1 MLRRFWLIFA
11 QACTL
16 CLAALFVV
24 TTLRPDLLARFG
36 EKSGQVVLLQ
46 ETSTPVSTP
55 TVASFSDAAKKAMPA
70 VVNIYTSKE
79 MRQRGALLDD
89 PLLRRYF
96 PDLAERL
103 PRQRATSLGSGVI
116 VSPEGYVLTNN
127 HVIEGADDIQLVL
140 ADGRRIGARVRG
152 TDPESDLAVLKA
164 DGENFPA
171 ITFGTLDRVQVGDFV
186 LAIGNPFGFG
196 NTVTL
201 GIVSALG
208 RNHLGINRFED
219 FIQTDAAINP
229 GNSGGA
235 LVDTAGNLIG
245 INSTIFSQS
254 GGSLGIG
261 FAIPVSLART
271 VLEQI
276 IKDGD
281 VTRGWLGHRAAGR
294 HRGDRAGA
302 RARERRRRADPRHRA
317 ERPGRPRRHPGARR
331 RARDR
336 RQADA
341 RHAGAARAD
350 RRAAAG
356 QHGQAEGLARQEAA
370 GRRTSS
376 VGAPAAGR
384 NDAFSVTPSIGGAGL
399 RRRIV
404 ADRRHEEARQQHP
417 ELVEQPQRHREQQLR
432 HDVRRRED
440 RADDERADDHV
451 RADRAQLLERDHA
464 AGAPA
469 RSRRPAPRT

>member
-1 MLRRFWLIFA
+1 MLRRIWLVFA

-24 TTLRPDLLARFG
+24 TTLRPDLLARFTAEPG
-36 EKSGQVVLLQ
+36 RVVLLQ
-46 ETSTPVSTP
+46 ETSTPMVTP
-55 TVASFSDAAKKAMPA
+55 AVASLSDAAKKAMPA
-70 VVNIYTSKE
+70 VVGIYTSKE
-79 MRQRGALLDD
+79 LRQRGPLADD

-127 HVIEGADDIQLVL
+127 HVIDGADDIQLVL
-140 ADGRRIGARVRG
+140 ADGRRVSARVRG

-171 ITFGTLDRVQVGDFV
+171 VTFGALDRVQVGDFV

-276 IKDGD
+276 IRDGA
-281 VTRGWLGHRAAGR
+281 VTRGWLGLEPQDVNPEVARALALDNVAGVLI
-294 HRGDRAGA
+294 RGIVKNGPAERAGILVRDVVLEIDGKPTRDTPALLA
-302 RARERRRRADPRHRA
+302 RIAELPPGSVVAVKVWRERKLQNVDV
-317 ERPGRPRRHPGARR
+317 
-331 RARDR
+331 
-336 RQADA
+336 
-341 RHAGAARAD
+341 
-350 RRAAAG
+350 
-356 QHGQAEGLARQEAA
+356 
-370 GRRTSS
+370 T
-376 VGAPAAGR
+376 VG
-384 NDAFSVTPSIGGAGL
+384 
-399 RRRIV
+399 
-404 ADRRHEEARQQHP
+404 
-417 ELVEQPQRHREQQLR
+417 
-432 HDVRRRED
+432 
-440 RADDERADDHV
+440 
-451 RADRAQLLERDHA
+451 
-464 AGAPA
+464 
-469 RSRRPAPRT
+469 RRPAAQ

>member
-1 MLRRFWLIFA
+1 LLRRVWLFFA

-24 TTLRPDLLARFG
+24 TTLRPDLISRVND
-36 EKSGQVVLLQ
+36 KSGQVVLLQ

-55 TVASFSDAAKKAMPA
+55 AIASFSDAARKAMPS
-70 VVNIYTSKE
+70 VVGIYTSKE
-79 MRQRGALLDD
+79 MRQRSPIADD

-116 VSPEGYVLTNN
+116 VSPEGYILTNN

-140 ADGRRIGARVRG
+140 ADGRRVGARVRG

-164 DGENFPA
+164 DGDTFPA
-171 ITFGTLDRVQVGDFV
+171 ITFGALDRVQVGDFV

-229 GNSGGA
+229 GSSGGP

-245 INSTIFSQS
+245 INSIIYSQS
-254 GGSLGIG
+254 GGSMGIG

-276 IKDGD
+276 IKDGA
-281 VTRGWLGHRAAGR
+281 VTRGWLGLEPQDLTAEVARALALDHVSGVLI
-294 HRGDRAGA
+294 RGIVKDGPAERAGILVRDVVLEIDGKPTRDKEALLA
-302 RARERRRRADPRHRA
+302 RIAELPPGSTATVKVWRERKLTGVDVIV
-317 ERPGRPRRHPGARR
+317 
-331 RARDR
+331 
-336 RQADA
+336 
-341 RHAGAARAD
+341 
-350 RRAAAG
+350 
-356 QHGQAEGLARQEAA
+356 
-370 GRRTSS
+370 GRRPT
-376 VGAPAAGR
+376 V
-384 NDAFSVTPSIGGAGL
+384 
-399 RRRIV
+399 
-404 ADRRHEEARQQHP
+404 Q
-417 ELVEQPQRHREQQLR
+417 
-432 HDVRRRED
+432 
-440 RADDERADDHV
+440 
-451 RADRAQLLERDHA
+451 
-464 AGAPA
+464 
-469 RSRRPAPRT
+469 

>member
-1 MLRRFWLIFA
+1 LLRRFWLVFA

-24 TTLRPDLLARFG
+24 TTLRPDLVARFS

-55 TVASFSDAAKKAMPA
+55 TVASYSDAAKKAMPA
-70 VVNIYTSKE
+70 VVGIYTSKE
-79 MRQRGALLDD
+79 MRQRGPLQDD

-116 VSPEGYVLTNN
+116 VSAEGYVLTNN
-127 HVIEGADDIQLVL
+127 HVIDGADDIQLVL

-171 ITFGTLDRVQVGDFV
+171 ITFGTLERVQVGDFV

-276 IKDGD
+276 IRDGA
-281 VTRGWLGHRAAGR
+281 VTRGWLGLEPQDVTAEIARALALDNAAGVLI
-294 HRGDRAGA
+294 RGIVKNGPAERAGIQV
-302 RARERRRRADPRHRA
+302 
-317 ERPGRPRRHPGARR
+317 
-331 RARDR
+331 RDVVVEIDGKPTR
-336 RQADA
+336 DTPAL
-341 RHAGAARAD
+341 
-350 RRAAAG
+350 
-356 QHGQAEGLARQEAA
+356 LARIAELPPGSTVTLKVWREKKLQGMDVIV
-370 GRRTSS
+370 GRR
-376 VGAPAAGR
+376 P
-384 NDAFSVTPSIGGAGL
+384 
-399 RRRIV
+399 
-404 ADRRHEEARQQHP
+404 
-417 ELVEQPQRHREQQLR
+417 
-432 HDVRRRED
+432 
-440 RADDERADDHV
+440 
-451 RADRAQLLERDHA
+451 
-464 AGAPA
+464 PA
-469 RSRRPAPRT
+469 R

>member
-1 MLRRFWLIFA
+1 MLRRIWLVFA
-11 QACTL
+11 QACTV

-24 TTLRPDLLARFG
+24 TTLRPDLLSRGSDPAGR
-36 EKSGQVVLLQ
+36 VVLLQ

-55 TVASFSDAAKKAMPA
+55 RIATFSDAAKKAMPS
-70 VVNIYTSKE
+70 VVGIYTSKE
-79 MRQRGALLDD
+79 LRQRSPLADD
-89 PLLRRYF
+89 PVLRRYF
-96 PDLAERL
+96 PDLAERM

-116 VSPEGYVLTNN
+116 VSAEGYVLTNN
-127 HVIEGADDIQLVL
+127 HVIDGADDIQLVF
-140 ADGRRIGARVRG
+140 ADGRRVSARVRG

-171 ITFGTLDRVQVGDFV
+171 ITFGALDRVQVGDFV

-261 FAIPVSLART
+261 FAIPVSLARS

-276 IKDGD
+276 IRDGA
-281 VTRGWLGHRAAGR
+281 VTRGWLGLEPQEVTAEVAKALALESVGGVLIRGIVKNGPAEHAGIQVR
-294 HRGDRAGA
+294 DVVLEIDGKPTRDTMALLA
-302 RARERRRRADPRHRA
+302 RIAELAPGSTVSVKVWRERKL
-317 ERPGRPRRHPGARR
+317 
-331 RARDR
+331 
-336 RQADA
+336 QAVDVIV
-341 RHAGAARAD
+341 
-350 RRAAAG
+350 
-356 QHGQAEGLARQEAA
+356 
-370 GRRTSS
+370 GRRPS
-376 VGAPAAGR
+376 V
-384 NDAFSVTPSIGGAGL
+384 
-399 RRRIV
+399 
-404 ADRRHEEARQQHP
+404 Q
-417 ELVEQPQRHREQQLR
+417 
-432 HDVRRRED
+432 
-440 RADDERADDHV
+440 
-451 RADRAQLLERDHA
+451 
-464 AGAPA
+464 
-469 RSRRPAPRT
+469 

>member
-1 MLRRFWLIFA
+1 MLRRIWLVFA

-24 TTLRPDLLARFG
+24 TTLRPDLVARFT
-36 EKSGQVVLLQ
+36 EKSGRVVLLQ
-46 ETSTPVSTP
+46 ETSTPVSTQNI
-55 TVASFSDAAKKAMPA
+55 ASFSDAAKKAMPA
-70 VVNIYTSKE
+70 VVGIYTSKE
-79 MRQRGALLDD
+79 LRQRGPLVDD

-127 HVIEGADDIQLVL
+127 HVIDGADDIQLVL
-140 ADGRRIGARVRG
+140 ADGHRVGARVRG

-171 ITFGTLDRVQVGDFV
+171 VTFGALDRVQVGDFV

-276 IKDGD
+276 IKDGA
-281 VTRGWLGHRAAGR
+281 VTRGWLGLEPQDVTAELARSLALDSVGGVLI
-294 HRGDRAGA
+294 RGIVKNGPAERAGILVRDVVVEIDGKPTRDTPALLA
-302 RARERRRRADPRHRA
+302 RIAELAPGSVVTVRLWRERKLQGVDI
-317 ERPGRPRRHPGARR
+317 
-331 RARDR
+331 
-336 RQADA
+336 
-341 RHAGAARAD
+341 
-350 RRAAAG
+350 
-356 QHGQAEGLARQEAA
+356 
-370 GRRTSS
+370 T
-376 VGAPAAGR
+376 VG
-384 NDAFSVTPSIGGAGL
+384 
-399 RRRIV
+399 
-404 ADRRHEEARQQHP
+404 
-417 ELVEQPQRHREQQLR
+417 
-432 HDVRRRED
+432 
-440 RADDERADDHV
+440 
-451 RADRAQLLERDHA
+451 
-464 AGAPA
+464 
-469 RSRRPAPRT
+469 RRPAPQ